1 MRSPNPPLLFG
12 RRTSTALLRGFTL
25 VELMVVVIIV
35 GIVTVMAMPAMIR
48 AQVDRRS
55 YDDAIT
61 VAELFRE
68 ARTRAM
74 GRGAAE
80 TIRMTQ
86 AGGAAGGDRG
96 TFLLF
101 EGQVLVPGTAP
112 LFLLPVGSPM
122 STCGPP
128 TVWSGAGTTAVLI
141 DGVNLNG
148 TIEATDGIWTT
159 ISGPLPSGATG
170 ALGAAFMCFTPLG
183 RAYFSASNPPAFVSG
198 SPMFGEIQ
206 IALQHT
212 FGTAA
217 AGIVRTVVV
226 PNSGATRIIS
236 H

>member
-1 MRSPNPPLLFG
+1 M
-12 RRTSTALLRGFTL
+12 RGFTL
-25 VELMVVVIIV
+25 IELMVVVILI
-35 GIVTVMAMPAMIR
+35 GILAVMAMPAMTR

-55 YDDAIT
+55 YDDAIS

-68 ARTRAM
+68 GRTRAM

-80 TIRMTQ
+80 TISMTQ
-86 AGGAAGGDRG
+86 SGASTGPNRG
-96 TFLLF
+96 TFLLY
-101 EGQVLVPGTAP
+101 EGQVLAPGTAP

-128 TVWSGAGTTAVLI
+128 TVWAGGTLTAVLV
-141 DGVNLNG
+141 DGINLNG

-159 ISGPLPSGATG
+159 ITGPLPTGGSG
-170 ALGAAFMCFTPLG
+170 ALGGAYMCFTPLG
-183 RAYFSASNPPAFVSG
+183 RAYFSTASPPSSPTFVSG
-198 SPMFGEIQ
+198 SPMLGEVQ

-212 FGTAA
+212 YGTTAA